1 MRFFQYSGVYEVAGD
16 FKGSPEVATGYLQD
30 AMRSAGIEPSVVESL
45 PGFIPDGSYIPVG
58 FEREPVVLAPAHY
71 IGWCYRLA
79 RQLEGGIVRP
89 GFWRLV
95 LELPD
100 VRGGMCLDIQA
111 RAEIGFK
118 ACMRATQRP
127 EFRQL
132 YAHDEFLLSNGLWQG
147 SGVDPNEV
155 FGDDRPGRLASSRDV
170 LWHLAAVL
178 LVDFPELN
186 ADFIAILGA
195 LEPGASFANF
205 LRAFEL
211 TLFGLGYR
219 TPHSLPQ
226 LRSLVYPASPDR
238 WHRYQAR
245 SAAELSLP

>member
-1 MRFFQYSGVYEVAGD
+1 MKFYQHSGVYEIAGD
-16 FKGSPEVATGYLQD
+16 FAGSPEVATEMLQD
-30 AMRSAGIEPSVVESL
+30 AMRDAGIERSVIESL
-45 PGFIPDGSYIPVG
+45 PSFIPDGGYTPFG
-58 FEREPVVLAPAHY
+58 YERELVLAPAHY

-79 RQLEGGIVRP
+79 RQLEAGIVRA

-100 VRGGMCLDIQA
+100 VRLSLTGIDIQA

-118 ACMRATQRP
+118 ACMRASHRP

-147 SGVDPNEV
+147 SGVDPDEV

-195 LEPGASFANF
+195 LPGASFANF

-211 TLFGLGYR
+211 TLFDMGYR

-226 LRSLVYPASPDR
+226 LRSLVYPASPDK
-238 WHRYQAR
+238 WHRYQQR